1 MNEKAIDMIHFLVA
15 AVPACL
21 LSADSRSNS
30 DTVFD
35 LCGLTLFST
44 QSNGRRALKKKHTG
58 HVVSALCSTQAPLV
72 LSTSLLLSQLLP
84 A

>member
-1 MNEKAIDMIHFLVA
+1 MNEEAMNMIHLLVV

-21 LSADSRSNS
+21 LSADLCSSS
-30 DTVFD
+30 DYVFD

-44 QSNGRRALKKKHTG
+44 QSNSRRALKKHTG
-58 HVVSALCSTQAPLV
+58 HVVSAIRSTQASLV
-72 LSTSLLLSQLLP
+72 LSAYLFLSQLLP